1 MGIERACCLGAAGG
15 CDKKSSLTKDIF
27 IYAGIVKGK
36 TQYCPDVS
44 SSQVDLSIQ

>member
-27 IYAGIVKGK
+27 IYAAIVEGK
-36 TQYCPDVS
+36 NVLPK
-44 SSQVDLSIQ
+44 QVRSK